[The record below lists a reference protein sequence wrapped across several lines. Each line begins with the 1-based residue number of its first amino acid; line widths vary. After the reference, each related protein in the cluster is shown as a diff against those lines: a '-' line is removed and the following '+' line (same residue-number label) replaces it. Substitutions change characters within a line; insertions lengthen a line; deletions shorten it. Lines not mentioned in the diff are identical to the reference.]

1 MRGANVDRPLD
12 SGTALREGADPL
24 NERPS
29 APTSRQAA
37 SLPCSRCKF
46 CCVHALLPRVHALL
60 LPRVSLRAIICHLPL
75 RACGTL
81 RWRPVLCCS
90 HALLL
95 PHSCTATY
103 SVLSLCVKE
112 QWPTRVVP
120 PRACV
125 FCCSHVFCNR
135 PSCHTAGAASML
147 FPHHAVAL
155 CVHLSQIVLHARLRT
170 QCSPLRVQE
179 QWPTRTGTRA
189 LASFQECPSANNK
202 PARLHPPLPPFIPSL
217 CREHALRAM
226 LCACRALSGPPSC
239 TLC

>member
-1 MRGANVDRPLD
+1 VRGANVDRPLD

-37 SLPCSRCKF
+37 SPPCSLCKF

-81 RWRPVLCCS
+81 RWRPMLCCS

-135 PSCHTAGAASML
+135 PSCHTAAPPAPPSPTHYVLSALLRLGAGDHSRVGAG
-147 FPHHAVAL
+147 
-155 CVHLSQIVLHARLRT
+155 VHERPRRQ
-170 QCSPLRVQE
+170 
-179 QWPTRTGTRA
+179 TRHLT
-189 LASFQECPSANNK
+189 
-202 PARLHPPLPPFIPSL
+202 RLHPLPPPQN
-217 CREHALRAM
+217 
-226 LCACRALSGPPSC
+226 
-239 TLC
+239 